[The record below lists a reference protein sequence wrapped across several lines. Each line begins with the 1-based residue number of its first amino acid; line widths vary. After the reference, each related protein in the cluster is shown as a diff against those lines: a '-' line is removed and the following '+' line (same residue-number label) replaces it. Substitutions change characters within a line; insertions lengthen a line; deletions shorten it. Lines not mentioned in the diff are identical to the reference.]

1 MPRTHILK
9 NLNVVMKSAEFRYQ
23 NEFLWQEISL
33 KNDFQDNYR
42 RYLAEKGCEIEYLSK
57 SSIITTK
64 QNQYIFLPNQWFVIA
79 SYVVDFCT
87 ELFTYKEYAVDIC
100 SSLSTNVKDY
110 IKNCRGSNSKKEH
123 FERCAIRILERQ
135 FPGRDDYVKTAE
147 YLWKFL
153 SDYSWWDGGK
163 TIDRNDFY
171 VSPVLNKLNLVHESH
186 GYVAEIVN
194 AYASNYLLRRK
205 ASDINSI
212 AADFKTKTTVLEAN
226 ELIEEIVPKKITL
239 KENVEFQYD
248 ASPINISIASL
259 QRFQSRK

>member
-1 MPRTHILK
+1 
-9 NLNVVMKSAEFRYQ
+9 MKSAEFRYQ
-23 NEFLWQEISL
+23 NEFQWQEFSL

-100 SSLSTNVKDY
+100 SSLSTNIKDY
-110 IKNCRGSNSKKEH
+110 IKKCRGSNSEKEH

-194 AYASNYLLRRK
+194 AYASNYLLRRT
-205 ASDINSI
+205 ASDISSI
-212 AADFKTKTTVLEAN
+212 AADFKKKATVLEVN
-226 ELIEEIVPKKITL
+226 ELVEEIVPKKITL